1 MSENI
6 KKSTELLPC
15 PFCGSE
21 AMIRSEVTE
30 SHNSFRRAF
39 DVMIEWGVGCS
50 DRDCPLSCVELRP
63 LFRRKCDY
71 WITADGIL
79 KPVKD
84 GEDGRKYV
92 IDKWNERA
100 K

>member
-21 AMIRSEVTE
+21 AMIRNEAIE
-30 SHNSFRRAF
+30 SHNSTRRVY
-39 DVMIEWGVGCS
+39 DVKIEWGVGCS
-50 DRDCPLSCVELRP
+50 DKDCPLSCVELQP
-63 LFRRKCDY
+63 LFRRRCDY
-71 WITADGIL
+71 WITEEGVL
-79 KPVKD
+79 KPVND
-84 GEDGRKYV
+84 GEDGRGYV
-92 IDKWNERA
+92 IDKWNKRA